1 MYVEDCFLL
10 SDTADVRIFLKAGGG
25 GGIIYIFLISST
37 ISPIK
42 RIIFMQIYREY
53 RLKISIQR
61 KTLYVLNYSTEMK
74 NPQEFFDWLVNR

>member
-10 SDTADVRIFLKAGGG
+10 SDTADVRIFLKSG
-25 GGIIYIFLISST
+25 GGILYIFLISST

-53 RLKISIQR
+53 RLKISIQQ
-61 KTLYVLNYSTEMK
+61 KTLYTINYSTEMK